1 MTIKEIND
9 KINTSE
15 YDFLRTNEKL
25 GDNIILLGLG
35 GSHAYGVE
43 VPTSDTDVRGVAT
56 RSKREILTNYDW
68 EQVTNEST
76 DTTIYSFDKMIK
88 LLTACN
94 PNVIEQLGLK
104 PEHYLKITPIGQML
118 LDNKELFLS
127 KQALYSFGGY
137 AKAQLNRLINK
148 SGRAKEEVTNNEIRS
163 LQNAINSF
171 VRDGDIAG
179 DLISVEDKN
188 NNIVL
193 DLNGKINLPTF
204 VSVAQNIFN
213 VHSDYKKSTRNDKA
227 VEHNKL
233 GKHMLHLVRLYLMA
247 FDILERGEIITYR
260 EKEHDLLMDIRNG
273 KYLKEDGV
281 SPNAEFADMVAELEN
296 KLQKLSKT
304 TMLPDRPDEKNIQE
318 LVMHINEMIVKE

>member
-1 MTIKEIND
+1 MKIKEIED
-9 KINTSE
+9 KVNTKE

-25 GDNIILLGLG
+25 RDNIILLGLG
-35 GSHAYGVE
+35 GSHAYG
-43 VPTSDTDVRGVAT
+43 TNTASSDLDVRGVAT
-56 RSKREILTNYDW
+56 RSKREILTGYDW

-76 DTTIYSFDKMIK
+76 DTTIYSLDKMVK

-94 PNVIEQLGLK
+94 PNVIEILGLK
-104 PEHYLKITPIGQML
+104 PEHYLKITPIGQLL
-118 LDNKELFLS
+118 LDNKDLFLS
-127 KQALYSFGGY
+127 KQAVYSFGGY

-148 SGRAKEEVTNNEIRS
+148 SGRAKEEATNNEIRS
-163 LQNAINSF
+163 MQNALNALT
-171 VRDGDIAG
+171 RDGTITK
-179 DLISVEDKN
+179 DLISVIDKN
-188 NNIVL
+188 DNIVL
-193 DLNGKINLPTF
+193 DLNGTVNLPTF
-204 VSVAQNIFN
+204 VNVAQNILN

-281 SPNAEFADMVAELEN
+281 SPTAEFADMVAELEN

-318 LVMHINEMIVKE
+318 FVMNVNEMIVKE